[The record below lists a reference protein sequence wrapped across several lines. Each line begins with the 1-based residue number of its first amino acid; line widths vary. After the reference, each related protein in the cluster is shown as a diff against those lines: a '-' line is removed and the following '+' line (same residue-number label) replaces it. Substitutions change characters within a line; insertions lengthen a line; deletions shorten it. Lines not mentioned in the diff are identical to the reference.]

1 MKTRVIAKTVAMV
14 AGLAAMGLTGCA
26 ANKEAVKET
35 AKTEQPAA
43 ETAAKPPV
51 APVVEKKRVPLPAG
65 VEARVNGTDIK
76 SDEINQLTK
85 AMVAR
90 APKQG
95 PAPLSPEIVE
105 QIRDNAIEQL
115 INAELL
121 YQAGLKL
128 DIPDLDKKLE
138 EEFATETKRFQSK
151 DAMDQ
156 ALKSANM
163 DEAGL
168 RLLLKKRYVVNNLL
182 EKQVVSTITVTDE
195 EISIF
200 YERNKDKF
208 KRPESVRAS
217 HILID
222 TKPTDTPEVKQKA
235 KEKAQGLLKQLKEG
249 KDFAELAQT
258 ESACPSKA
266 QGGDLNFFGKGQ
278 MVPEFENAAFALKP
292 GEMSDVVETQFGYH
306 IIKVT
311 EKKPEE
317 TVPLE
322 EVKDRIKQYL
332 TEEKSQKAVMDSVA
346 ALRKDAVV
354 VYSGPEAK

>member
-1 MKTRVIAKTVAMV
+1 
-14 AGLAAMGLTGCA
+14 
-26 ANKEAVKET
+26 
-35 AKTEQPAA
+35 
-43 ETAAKPPV
+43 
-51 APVVEKKRVPLPAG
+51 
-65 VEARVNGTDIK
+65 
-76 SDEINQLTK
+76 
-85 AMVAR
+85 
-90 APKQG
+90 
-95 PAPLSPEIVE
+95 
-105 QIRDNAIEQL
+105 
-115 INAELL
+115 
-121 YQAGLKL
+121 
-128 DIPDLDKKLE
+128 
-138 EEFATETKRFQSK
+138 
-151 DAMDQ
+151 
-156 ALKSANM
+156 M

-195 EISIF
+195 EISTF

-217 HILID
+217 HILVD
-222 TKPTDTPEVKQKA
+222 SKPTDTPEDKQKA

-249 KDFAELAQT
+249 KDFAELAKT

-278 MVPEFENAAFALKP
+278 MVPEFENVAFALKP
-292 GEMSDVVETQFGYH
+292 GEISDVVETQFGYH